1 MERPKGL
8 RPSPPEECSLLLSKP
23 SLKADQAMNQRGLP
37 PRLHFL
43 PTVPES
49 QQHSVNTGYK
59 SGFQHKADCMSPTP
73 PFPIQMQRLVT
84 EGLAAWQVT
93 WRPREFGQHQDH
105 QGQLGVPGQQP
116 FKDCCACILKAGA
129 WGIKVGRGFSHVNVL
144 FKCTFALGRLSPSR
158 N

>member
-8 RPSPPEECSLLLSKP
+8 RPSPAEECSLLLSKP

-49 QQHSVNTGYK
+49 QQHSVTHRVQIWVSTQSRLYVSN
-59 SGFQHKADCMSPTP
+59 P

-105 QGQLGVPGQQP
+105 KGQLGVPGQQP

-144 FKCTFALGRLSPSR
+144 FKCTFALGSLSPSR